1 MSSTSTAFWGLN
13 VPRFI
18 PVGAARR
25 RPLER
30 GGRCYAARSLA
41 RWQQAWLALSIK
53 FFAEGPCLNYNTD
66 ACFDT
71 QTHRPSV
78 AKRLWLP

>member
-1 MSSTSTAFWGLN
+1 VLGGRRVAGVGLS

-25 RPLER
+25 RPLE

-41 RWQQAWLALSIK
+41 RWPHAWLAHSI
-53 FFAEGPCLNYNTD
+53 EVWYG
-66 ACFDT
+66 
-71 QTHRPSV
+71 RSV
-78 AKRLWLP
+78 LEP